1 MATHKRTTI
10 RKYIQAILRS
20 GISEVSGRVWVGRPS
35 PRFLEQLP
43 CILISSGPEQN
54 EIVAGSQRL
63 PRVYGRN
70 YQMTV
75 DILVRETSEDF
86 FDIADPEQNTT
97 AEDQADSIGLA
108 VEQLLAADYTLGR
121 ALATWDPETGSGL
134 SEGISIVSVDPYTI
148 DTGVEPRALVQR
160 VTVSVPYNMS
170 AFPALKFPKFTG
182 FNADIMR
189 PDYKEPGAQEPL
201 TLLPGKGDFNANY

>member
-1 MATHKRTTI
+1 MNDIFHGNSDGMLNAVNLTVNVRCPETPTVTATREPVSQHLWERQCSWSAEKLQTRI
-10 RKYIQAILRS
+10 APRS
-20 GISEVSGRVWVGRPS
+20 GKRVSGPQS
-35 PRFLEQLP
+35 PN
-43 CILISSGPEQN
+43 C
-54 EIVAGSQRL
+54 AGS
-63 PRVYGRN
+63 
-70 YQMTV
+70 T
-75 DILVRETSEDF
+75 
-86 FDIADPEQNTT
+86 
-97 AEDQADSIGLA
+97 
-108 VEQLLAADYTLGR
+108 
-121 ALATWDPETGSGL
+121 
-134 SEGISIVSVDPYTI
+134 GISIVSVDPYTI